1 MNINAIYEPH
11 VSLFLTA
18 YRGRLCLSIHS
29 EDDVVAG
36 WVTSFLTGTVLVW
49 DAKLNQHQ
57 VLAQYILN

>member
-1 MNINAIYEPH
+1 MNINAIIGAKP
-11 VSLFLTA
+11 SLLVTRFC
-18 YRGRLCLSIHS
+18 GRLCLAIHS